1 MHFAARFGMD
11 GAAEALLDA
20 GASTRLKNAAGQTPA
35 DIARGQR
42 WGDDAGALLAA
53 LARPGSNVAMD
64 ENDEQG
70 GGASP
75 ALEEGH
81 LMDSAD
87 AAASGGGWYEP
98 EPSCDA
104 SGTGGTDDLLPELDT
119 SECTTVESLDWP
131 TFQRRFM
138 ALNRPVLVR
147 RPAVASAGWRAW
159 ERWQRGALR
168 RHYGSL
174 PVKPGVIPCASPLS
188 SLAVRVFACAKD
200 VGLDFGYCG

>member
-1 MHFAARFGMD
+1 
-11 GAAEALLDA
+11 
-20 GASTRLKNAAGQTPA
+20 
-35 DIARGQR
+35 
-42 WGDDAGALLAA
+42 
-53 LARPGSNVAMD
+53 
-64 ENDEQG
+64 
-70 GGASP
+70 
-75 ALEEGH
+75 
-81 LMDSAD
+81 MDSAD

-104 SGTGGTDDLLPELDT
+104 PGTGETDDLLPELSIDT

-174 PVKPGVIPCASPLS
+174 PVKPGVIPCASALS
-188 SLAVRVFACAKD
+188 SFAAFDVAQKMSIDLESDRPRVCLRDRLTSSLFA
-200 VGLDFGYCG
+200 